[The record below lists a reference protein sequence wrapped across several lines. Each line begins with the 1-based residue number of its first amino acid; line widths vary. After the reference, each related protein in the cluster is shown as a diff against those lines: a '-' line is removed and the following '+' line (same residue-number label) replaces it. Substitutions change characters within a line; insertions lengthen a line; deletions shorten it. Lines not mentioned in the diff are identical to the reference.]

1 MGRIG
6 RGWQLTKKSWSVVR
20 ADGSLLGFAV
30 IAAVSGVL
38 CAAVFF
44 GAGAGLVLATT
55 ADWLAVP
62 VALVGLYVL
71 VTIGIFCNVALACC
85 ATRALDG
92 ERTTVGQGLAAAGS
106 RLGLILKWAAVQ
118 LVVGTVI
125 SLIQSALRQGA
136 GQVMGLIVG
145 GLANFAW
152 MVATFFVVPG
162 IAFEGLGPKQAL
174 KRSTELIWARWGEG
188 LTGTTAIGLV
198 AFLVGFLPGAL
209 LIGIGIG
216 MAQQSA
222 GAGAVTI
229 SIGVLLMAL
238 TMLLQTTI
246 TTVFKVALF
255 RFATQ
260 GAVLGPFDRAEL
272 EHAFSSAPG
281 GLRNPP
287 GRKRS

>member
-1 MGRIG
+1 MG
-6 RGWQLTKKSWSVVR
+6 RGWLLTKKSWSVVR
-20 ADGSLLGFAV
+20 ADRSLLGFAV
-30 IAAVSGVL
+30 IAAVAGLL
-38 CAAVFF
+38 CVAVFF
-44 GAGAGLVLATT
+44 GAGAGLVLATA

-62 VALVGLYVL
+62 VALIGLYLV

-92 ERTTVGQGLAAAGS
+92 ERTTVGEGLTAAGS

-118 LVVGTVI
+118 LVVGSII
-125 SLIQSALRQGA
+125 SLLQSALRQGA
-136 GQVMGLIVG
+136 GQIVGVIVG

-152 MVATFFVVPG
+152 LVATFFVVPG
-162 IAFEGLGPKQAL
+162 IAFEGLGPRQAL
-174 KRSTELIWARWGEG
+174 QRSTALIRARLGEG

-209 LIGIGIG
+209 LIGIGIA
-216 MAQQSA
+216 MAQNST
-222 GAGAVTI
+222 GAAVVTI
-229 SIGVLLMAL
+229 SIGVLLIAL
-238 TMLLQTTI
+238 TSLLQTTI

-260 GAVLGPFDRAEL
+260 GAVLGPFDRTEL
-272 EHAFSSAPG
+272 EQAFRQAPG

-287 GRKRS
+287 GWKRS